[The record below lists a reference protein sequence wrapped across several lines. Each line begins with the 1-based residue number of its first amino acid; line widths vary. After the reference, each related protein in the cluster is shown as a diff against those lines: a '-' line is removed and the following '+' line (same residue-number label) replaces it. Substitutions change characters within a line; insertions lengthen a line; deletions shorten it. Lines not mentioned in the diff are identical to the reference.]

1 VADAPFGLALA
12 AGMLAAINPCGFA
25 LLPAYLSFLILGDQA
40 SRSTAVARAL
50 LLTAA
55 MTLGFMAVFGLFGLA
70 IAPVAGSIQQHLP
83 WFTIGLGIVLA
94 GIGVWLL
101 AGRTLPGLRLPRGGS
116 KPQAGK
122 AITLSV
128 PSMAAFGASYAI
140 ASLGC
145 AIGPFL
151 GIVVASFEARS
162 VLAGV
167 GLFLAYA
174 LGMGLLVGVAAVAIS
189 LAQNAF
195 VHKLRRF
202 TPLVSRV
209 AGGLLLIVGAYVAYY
224 GWYEIRVFAGED
236 VDDPVISFVENVQGE
251 LSAWLDSLLGVASA
265 ISFAAS

>member
-1 VADAPFGLALA
+1 MLDAPFGLALA

-25 LLPAYLSFLILGDQA
+25 LLPAYLSLLILGDAA
-40 SRSTAVARAL
+40 SRPVAVARAL
-50 LLTAA
+50 ALTGA

-94 GIGVWLL
+94 AIGVWLL
-101 AGRTLPGLRLPRGGS
+101 IGRTLPGLRLPRGGS

-122 AITLSV
+122 AITRSV
-128 PSMAAFGASYAI
+128 PSMVAFGASYAI

-151 GIVVASFEARS
+151 GIVVASFEAHS
-162 VLAGV
+162 LLAGI
-167 GLFLAYA
+167 GLFLVYA

-202 TPLVSRV
+202 APLVSRV
-209 AGGLLLIVGAYVAYY
+209 AGGLLVVVGAYVAYY
-224 GWYEIRVFAGED
+224 GWYEIRVFSGAE
-236 VDDPVISFVENVQGE
+236 VDDPVISFVENVQGHVTG
-251 LSAWLDSLLGVASA
+251 WLDSLLSVLSFGAS
-265 ISFAAS
+265 

>member
-12 AGMLAAINPCGFA
+12 AGMLAAVNPCGFA
-25 LLPAYLSFLILGDQA
+25 LLPAYLSFLILGDSA

-50 LLTAA
+50 ALTAA
-55 MTLGFMAVFGLFGLA
+55 MTLGFMAVFGLFGLV

-83 WFTIGLGIVLA
+83 WFTIGLGVVLV

-101 AGRTLPGLRLPRGGS
+101 AGRTLPGLRLPRGS
-116 KPQAGK
+116 KSQSGK
-122 AITLSV
+122 AITRSV

-162 VLAGV
+162 LLAGV

-174 LGMGLLVGVAAVAIS
+174 VGMGLLVGVAAVAIS
-189 LAQNAF
+189 LAQNTF

-202 TPLVSRV
+202 SPLVSRI
-209 AGGLLLIVGAYVAYY
+209 AGGLLVVVGAYVAYY
-224 GWYEIRVFAGED
+224 GWYEIRVFSGAD
-236 VDDPVISFVENVQGE
+236 VDDPLISFVEGVQGE
-251 LSAWLDSLLGVASA
+251 LSAWLDSLL
-265 ISFAAS
+265 SFAAS

>member
-1 VADAPFGLALA
+1 MADAPFGLALA
-12 AGMLAAINPCGFA
+12 AGMLAAVNPCGFA
-25 LLPAYLSFLILGDQA
+25 LLPAYLSFLILGDSA

-50 LLTAA
+50 ALTAA

-83 WFTIGLGIVLA
+83 WFTIGLGIVLV

-101 AGRTLPGLRLPRGGS
+101 AGRTLPGLRLPRGS
-116 KPQAGK
+116 KSQSGK
-122 AITLSV
+122 AITRSV

-162 VLAGV
+162 LLAGV

-209 AGGLLLIVGAYVAYY
+209 AGGLLVVVGAYVAYY
-224 GWYEIRVFAGED
+224 GWYEVRVFSGAD
-236 VDDPVISFVENVQGE
+236 VDDPLISFVEGVQGD
-251 LSAWLDSLLGVASA
+251 LSAWLDSLL
-265 ISFAAS
+265 SFAAW